1 MQSWILWLLIALGA
15 MEARAHEAIS
25 SAGAPQARGPYS
37 QAVLAG
43 DTLYLAGQI
52 AIDPASG
59 TYTPATIEA
68 ETRRTLNNLRAV
80 LEAADMTLENV
91 VSTTVYLADLRD
103 FGAMNAVYTEFFGA
117 TPPARATIEA
127 ARIPADA
134 KVEIAAIAVR

>member
-134 KVEIAAIAVR
+134 KVEIAAIAVH

>member
-25 SAGAPQARGPYS
+25 SADAPQARGPYS

-80 LEAADMTLENV
+80 LE
-91 VSTTVYLADLRD
+91 
-103 FGAMNAVYTEFFGA
+103 GGGH
-117 TPPARATIEA
+117 
-127 ARIPADA
+127 DA
-134 KVEIAAIAVR
+134 

>member
-80 LEAADMTLENV
+80 LKAADMTLENV

-103 FGAMNAVYTEFFGA
+103 FGAMNAVYAEFFGA

-127 ARIPADA
+127 ARIPGDA